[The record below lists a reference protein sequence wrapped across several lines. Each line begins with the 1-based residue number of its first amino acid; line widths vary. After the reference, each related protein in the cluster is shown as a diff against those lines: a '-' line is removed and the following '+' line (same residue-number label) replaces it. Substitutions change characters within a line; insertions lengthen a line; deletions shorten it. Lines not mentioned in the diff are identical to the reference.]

1 MADPRAV
8 GTQFVRGVAMGA
20 ADVVPGVSGGTVAL
34 LLGVYEQLVGT
45 IRDGSTALG
54 RMSRG
59 EVREG
64 FGDLRRLDWWF
75 LAPLVAGMLATITAL
90 AGVIQALLENSPRGV
105 SRTVPGPGRR
115 VGGGRCEDA
124 SRVEFAP
131 GRVGNSGRGGPV
143 RGARILRRAGG

>member
-54 RMSRG
+54 RMARG

-75 LAPLVAGMLATITAL
+75 LAPLVAVWLVMQQRTAVTW
-90 AGVIQALLENSPRGV
+90 ANGY
-105 SRTVPGPGRR
+105 T
-115 VGGGRCEDA
+115 A
-124 SRVEFAP
+124 SQ
-131 GRVGNSGRGGPV
+131 
-143 RGARILRRAGG
+143 

>member
-8 GTQFVRGVAMGA
+8 GTQFIRGVAMGT

-75 LAPLVAGMLATITAL
+75 LAPLVAGCWPP
-90 AGVIQALLENSPRGV
+90 SPRW
-105 SRTVPGPGRR
+105 PG
-115 VGGGRCEDA
+115 
-124 SRVEFAP
+124 
-131 GRVGNSGRGGPV
+131 
-143 RGARILRRAGG
+143 